1 MSFAHPW
8 VVALWLV
15 PMFLLLWEAFRSGPR
30 VAMPF
35 DHRSHGKR
43 PWLRRSLWL
52 AAAIPP
58 VILAVTIAVM
68 AGPQVMGEPQIRRE
82 ITNIEIALDV
92 SGSMGVAMSD
102 GTLRSDTAVASIQ
115 HFCKMRKGDA
125 CGLTIFGGETIRW
138 TPLTLDLDAIAL
150 ATPFIDARK
159 MPPHMNSTRIG
170 AALRSCMGSLSEQE
184 EGDRLIVLVSDG
196 FSSDLGGGAARQIG
210 QELANLNIALYA
222 IFIGTGSA
230 PGQLYE
236 VVGQTQGEVFAA
248 HDSAALQRVFDHI
261 DAMEPAKLKPA
272 GARPIE
278 DFSLLA
284 WIGLSLLGVHL
295 FTSLGWR
302 VTPW

>member
-8 VVALWLV
+8 VIALWLI
-15 PMFLLLWEAFRSGPR
+15 PLFLLLWEAFRVGPTIP
-30 VAMPF
+30 MPF
-35 DHRSHGKR
+35 DHRPHRAR
-43 PWLRRSLWL
+43 PWLRRSLWVS
-52 AAAIPP
+52 AAIPP
-58 VILAVTIAVM
+58 LILAISIAVV
-68 AGPQVMGEPQIRRE
+68 AGPQVMGEPEKRRE

-102 GTLRSDTAVASIQ
+102 GTPRSETAVKSIQ
-115 HFCKMRKGDA
+115 NFCKMREGDA

-150 ATPFIDARK
+150 AAPFIDARR
-159 MPPHMNSTRIG
+159 MPPHMNSTAIG
-170 AALRSCMGSLSEQE
+170 RALRSCMGSLSQQE

-210 QELANLNIALYA
+210 QELMSLNIALYA
-222 IFIGTGSA
+222 IFIGDGSA

-248 HDSAALQRVFDHI
+248 HDAEALQRVFDHI
-261 DAMEPAKLKPA
+261 DEMKPAKLKPA

-295 FTSLGWR
+295 LTSFGWR
-302 VTPW
+302 MTPW

>member
-1 MSFAHPW
+1 M
-8 VVALWLV
+8 VVILWLIPV
-15 PMFLLLWEAFRSGPR
+15 LLLLWEAFRSGPTI
-30 VAMPF
+30 AMPF
-35 DHRSHGKR
+35 DHRSHQKR

-52 AAAIPP
+52 SAAIPP
-58 VILAVTIAVM
+58 LILAITIAVV
-68 AGPQVMGEPQIRRE
+68 AGPQVMGEPEKRRE

-92 SGSMGVAMSD
+92 SGSMGVAMAD
-102 GTLRSDTAVASIQ
+102 GKPRSDTAVESIQ

-159 MPPHMNSTRIG
+159 MPPHMNSTAIG
-170 AALRSCMGSLSEQE
+170 RALRSCMSSLSQQE

-210 QELANLNIALYA
+210 QELAGLNIALYA
-222 IFIGTGSA
+222 IFIGGGSA

-236 VVGQTQGEVFAA
+236 VVAQTQGEVFSA
-248 HDSAALQRVFDHI
+248 HDSEALQRVFAHI
-261 DAMEPAKLKPA
+261 DSMEPAKLKPA

-284 WIGLSLLGVHL
+284 WIGLSLLGIHL
-295 FTSLGWR
+295 FASLGWR

>member
-1 MSFAHPW
+1 MTFAHPW
-8 VVALWLV
+8 IIALWLV
-15 PMFLLLWEAFRSGPR
+15 PVFLLLWEAFRSGPTI
-30 VAMPF
+30 AMPF
-35 DHRSHGKR
+35 DHRSHRKR

-52 AAAIPP
+52 ASALPPAIL
-58 VILAVTIAVM
+58 VIAIAVV
-68 AGPQVMGEPQIRRE
+68 AGPQVMGEPQKRRE

-92 SGSMGVAMSD
+92 SGSMGVPMSD
-102 GTLRSDTAVASIQ
+102 GTLRSETAVAAIQ
-115 HFCKMRKGDA
+115 SFCKVREGDA

-150 ATPFIDARK
+150 AAPFIDARK

-170 AALRSCMGSLSEQE
+170 AALSACMGSLAEQE

-210 QELANLNIALYA
+210 QELSTLNIALYA
-222 IFIGTGSA
+222 IFIGSGSA

-236 VVGQTQGEVFAA
+236 VVAQTQGEVFAA
-248 HDSAALQRVFDHI
+248 HDSAALQRVFEHI
-261 DAMEPAKLKPA
+261 DSMEPAKLKPA

-284 WIGLSLLGVHL
+284 WAGLILLASHL
-295 FTSLGWR
+295 LASFGWR
-302 VTPW
+302 MTPW

>member
-1 MSFAHPW
+1 MTFAHPW
-8 VVALWLV
+8 IVTLWLV
-15 PMFLLLWEAFRSGPR
+15 PVFLLLWEAFRAGPT

-35 DHRSHGKR
+35 DHRPHPKR

-52 AAAIPP
+52 TAAIPP
-58 VILAVTIAVM
+58 VILAVTIAVI

-102 GTLRSDTAVASIQ
+102 GTLRSETAVTSIQ
-115 HFCKMRKGDA
+115 NFCKIRKGDA

-138 TPLTLDLDAIAL
+138 TPLTLDLDAISL
-150 ATPFIDARK
+150 AAPFIDARK

-170 AALRSCMGSLSEQE
+170 AALRSCMGRLSEQE

-210 QELANLNIALYA
+210 QELSSLNIALYA
-222 IFIGTGSA
+222 IFIGSGSA

-236 VVGQTQGEVFAA
+236 VVPQTQGEVFAA
-248 HDSAALQRVFDHI
+248 HDSAALHRVFEHI

-284 WIGLSLLGVHL
+284 WIGLSLLGSHL
-295 FTSLGWR
+295 FASLGWR